1 MPRLAHLGDAGRE
14 FNGRSLFPISTSEP
28 FMRVFR
34 RRYNPIFIEEDYQYR
49 NRRGGL
55 LQKTL
60 FILVTF
66 GVVISALYFLIQ

>member
-1 MPRLAHLGDAGRE
+1 MPRLAHLGDAARE
-14 FNGRSLFPISTSEP
+14 LNGHSLFPIPTSEP
-28 FMRVFR
+28 NMRVFR

-49 NRRGGL
+49 NKRGGL

-60 FILVTF
+60 FVLITF

>member
-1 MPRLAHLGDAGRE
+1 
-14 FNGRSLFPISTSEP
+14 
-28 FMRVFR
+28 MRVFR

-55 LQKTL
+55 LQKSL
-60 FILVTF
+60 FILITF

>member
-1 MPRLAHLGDAGRE
+1 
-14 FNGRSLFPISTSEP
+14 
-28 FMRVFR
+28 MRVFR

-60 FILVTF
+60 FILIAF
-66 GVVISALYFLIQ
+66 GVAISALYFLIQ